1 MMAYK
6 QQKNALT
13 GVFWFGWLVMVLI
26 KGKARCYSEY
36 KGI

>member
-1 MMAYK
+1 MRAYR

-26 KGKARCYSEY
+26 KGKARSNSEY